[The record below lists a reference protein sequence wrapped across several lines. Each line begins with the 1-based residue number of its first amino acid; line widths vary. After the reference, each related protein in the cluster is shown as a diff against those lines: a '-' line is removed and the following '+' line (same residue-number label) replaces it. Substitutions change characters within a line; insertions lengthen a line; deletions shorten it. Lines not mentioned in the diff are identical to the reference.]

1 MALCT
6 HKLGFNVT
14 PEMFTECFLYYLSL
28 NSQGG
33 NRIDYNWATHASCYW
48 VCDGITGGGQDNQA
62 WELALAVQQHIRL
75 EDYSSNA
82 VKDIGSQLD
91 ISTKHWVCI
100 ANSCFEEVPPGTT
113 TSLFF
118 APETGTGY
126 VPFPNERFHQAD
138 QLRVLKL
145 CRCTFNFSSPP
156 FHCCRSLRFLGLD
169 SCLDEQRQLGEEE
182 TGERA
187 VETFQRLWVLDVW
200 HTDWE
205 LDFPHETE
213 GRPMIVAAD
222 IREVHVNKGRIWRS
236 NFAWRR
242 LPNLRK
248 LRVVKP
254 TRSWETGRQDEF
266 TDMVK
271 LELLDLSGNET
282 MQVLPSLSGATG
294 LKTLVLD
301 GCVGLEHVGPQGLP
315 PSLESFRLDTGED
328 EYHHESKAKISSI
341 SLAGCARLVDFRLCG
356 SLPKLE
362 ELDLSHTALKMLD
375 LTKVVTL
382 VDDGWA
388 VIREKRERVFLVG
401 CEQLRS
407 IRWPSLLH
415 QLRLPCIDTRPS
427 SGQEVARKPWPCD
440 PLLAFQDKGEEEYC
454 HVFVA
459 VADMRFL
466 ESLHFLERY
475 SYVYHKV
482 KMILCWSSSTS
493 KDDGRSC
500 YKTKMGHEYSSSTG
514 RVAAAGSPL
523 QARSSTYHDVSTERQ
538 ITTTLIDGSSCASSQ
553 FQPLDAHFEIG
564 EGIGDV
570 TDAVSRRGLVAITFV
585 MNWVKSLHVHD
596 SSSITTVYPERFY
609 LSVRGDTWT
618 VMDKLKWCR
627 VERCPRLQT
636 VFATDYALRAI
647 HLHFCPR
654 LRYVLLLSSY
664 DDLSNQLETLTHIL
678 LRRPQA
684 GLPRG
689 ARVSRGNSSSLA

>member
-1 MALCT
+1 
-6 HKLGFNVT
+6 
-14 PEMFTECFLYYLSL
+14 
-28 NSQGG
+28 
-33 NRIDYNWATHASCYW
+33 
-48 VCDGITGGGQDNQA
+48 
-62 WELALAVQQHIRL
+62 
-75 EDYSSNA
+75 
-82 VKDIGSQLD
+82 
-91 ISTKHWVCI
+91 
-100 ANSCFEEVPPGTT
+100 
-113 TSLFF
+113 
-118 APETGTGY
+118 
-126 VPFPNERFHQAD
+126 
-138 QLRVLKL
+138 
-145 CRCTFNFSSPP
+145 
-156 FHCCRSLRFLGLD
+156 
-169 SCLDEQRQLGEEE
+169 
-182 TGERA
+182 
-187 VETFQRLWVLDVW
+187 
-200 HTDWE
+200 
-205 LDFPHETE
+205 
-213 GRPMIVAAD
+213 
-222 IREVHVNKGRIWRS
+222 
-236 NFAWRR
+236 
-242 LPNLRK
+242 
-248 LRVVKP
+248 
-254 TRSWETGRQDEF
+254 
-266 TDMVK
+266 
-271 LELLDLSGNET
+271 
-282 MQVLPSLSGATG
+282 
-294 LKTLVLD
+294 
-301 GCVGLEHVGPQGLP
+301 
-315 PSLESFRLDTGED
+315 
-328 EYHHESKAKISSI
+328 
-341 SLAGCARLVDFRLCG
+341 
-356 SLPKLE
+356 
-362 ELDLSHTALKMLD
+362 
-375 LTKVVTL
+375 
-382 VDDGWA
+382 
-388 VIREKRERVFLVG
+388 
-401 CEQLRS
+401 
-407 IRWPSLLH
+407 
-415 QLRLPCIDTRPS
+415 
-427 SGQEVARKPWPCD
+427 
-440 PLLAFQDKGEEEYC
+440 
-454 HVFVA
+454 
-459 VADMRFL
+459 MRFL

-636 VFATDYALRAI
+636 VFATDYGNPNFRQLETFWAAHLLMARSIWHISLRKSRSKKWPDRSFAALRAI